1 MQLHKLYL
9 HFYDQPRLWHH
20 SETIIYPF
28 IDEPHD
34 AVAITH
40 HPLTLF
46 LKTGK
51 LFVTQIITYRF
62 KVFHSK
68 WNKFVARLPLA

>member
-34 AVAITH
+34 TVTIT
-40 HPLTLF
+40 PPTDALSQNG
-46 LKTGK
+46 KT
-51 LFVTQIITYRF
+51 FCHVNNYVPI
-62 KVFHSK
+62 
-68 WNKFVARLPLA
+68 